1 MREQKEADVW
11 RKGVPS
17 SGNSRC
23 EGFSGCSASLQKT
36 FAATPRFVSGSV
48 TGCWGLAK
56 LTHKVTITRL
66 LEGFMQ
72 MTFYLFT
79 YLV

>member
-1 MREQKEADVW
+1 MCPAAGTAGAKAV
-11 RKGVPS
+11 
-17 SGNSRC
+17 
-23 EGFSGCSASLQKT
+23 SGCSASLQKT

-48 TGCWGLAK
+48 TRCWGPAK
-56 LTHKVTITRL
+56 LTHNVTITRL